1 MSIVDGKLT
10 SGGGKCE
17 PWLLDRSRAL
27 LGIRVVERVD
37 CVSRIA

>member
-1 MSIVDGKLT
+1 MSIVDARLT
-10 SGGGKCE
+10 SVGENCE

-27 LGIRVVERVD
+27 LGIRAMERVD